1 MDSVQKISIVNL
13 LSAFSRFLIFP
24 FYILDWKNKEILYA
38 TGNPYFI
45 GEYTADD
52 LKSEGL
58 DLLFRICRPEES
70 GFLHKILVETA
81 GFFSRLEDENKSDY
95 VASYNYSIRIKD
107 DFYVKVN
114 NQVIMLGSGPD
125 EEILLCM
132 LFPYINKQGDDLVI
146 ENDKLN
152 KKWIFNSSLG
162 QWEKYSGYILTEKER
177 LVMNYAVNGLDVRQT
192 AALMNKSVET
202 VKDYRKSVIEK
213 LGVKSISEAIS
224 VVMVHRML

>member
-1 MDSVQKISIVNL
+1 
-13 LSAFSRFLIFP
+13 
-24 FYILDWKNKEILYA
+24 
-38 TGNPYFI
+38 
-45 GEYTADD
+45 
-52 LKSEGL
+52 
-58 DLLFRICRPEES
+58 
-70 GFLHKILVETA
+70 
-81 GFFSRLEDENKSDY
+81 
-95 VASYNYSIRIKD
+95 
-107 DFYVKVN
+107 
-114 NQVIMLGSGPD
+114 MLGSGPD

-132 LFPYINKQGDDLVI
+132 LFPHINRQGDDLVI
-146 ENDKLN
+146 ENVRLN

>member
-1 MDSVQKISIVNL
+1 MDSLQKISIVNL
-13 LSAFSRFLIFP
+13 LSAFSRVLIFP
-24 FYILDWKNKEILYA
+24 FYILDWKNKKILYA

-52 LKSEGL
+52 LKSGGL

-70 GFLHKILVETA
+70 GFLRKTLVETTA
-81 GFFSRLEDENKSDY
+81 FFSRLEDENKSDY
-95 VASYNYSIRIKD
+95 VTSYNYSIRIKGD
-107 DFYVKVN
+107 SYVKVN
-114 NQVIMLGSGPD
+114 NQAIMLGSGPD

-146 ENDKLN
+146 ENVRLN

>member
-1 MDSVQKISIVNL
+1 MDSLQKISIVNL
-13 LSAFSRFLIFP
+13 LSAFSRVLIFP

-70 GFLHKILVETA
+70 GFLRKTLVETTA
-81 GFFSRLEDENKSDY
+81 FFSRLEDENKSDY
-95 VASYNYSIRIKD
+95 VTSYNYSIRIKG

-114 NQVIMLGSGPD
+114 NQAIMLGSGPN

-146 ENDKLN
+146 ENDK
-152 KKWIFNSSLG
+152 
-162 QWEKYSGYILTEKER
+162 
-177 LVMNYAVNGLDVRQT
+177 
-192 AALMNKSVET
+192 
-202 VKDYRKSVIEK
+202 DYRKSVIEK
-213 LGVKSISEAIS
+213 LGVKSISEAIPAI
-224 VVMVHRML
+224 MAHRML

>member
-1 MDSVQKISIVNL
+1 M
-13 LSAFSRFLIFP
+13 
-24 FYILDWKNKEILYA
+24 
-38 TGNPYFI
+38 
-45 GEYTADD
+45 
-52 LKSEGL
+52 
-58 DLLFRICRPEES
+58 LFRICRPEES
-70 GFLHKILVETA
+70 GFLHKILVETT

-114 NQVIMLGSGPD
+114 NQVIMLESGPN

-132 LFPYINKQGDDLVI
+132 LFPHINRQGDDLVI
-146 ENDKLN
+146 
-152 KKWIFNSSLG
+152 
-162 QWEKYSGYILTEKER
+162 
-177 LVMNYAVNGLDVRQT
+177 
-192 AALMNKSVET
+192 ET

>member
-1 MDSVQKISIVNL
+1 M
-13 LSAFSRFLIFP
+13 
-24 FYILDWKNKEILYA
+24 
-38 TGNPYFI
+38 
-45 GEYTADD
+45 
-52 LKSEGL
+52 
-58 DLLFRICRPEES
+58 
-70 GFLHKILVETA
+70 ETT

-146 ENDKLN
+146 ENVRLN